1 MTYTSCVLSM
11 PYLPY
16 RCRPAHT
23 QSSNPGRIA
32 SNGAVYGWELSEAQM
47 GALEGLE
54 CGFRYFIS
62 YLKVRK
68 NVK

>member
-1 MTYTSCVLSM
+1 VSCLCPTS
-11 PYLPY
+11 
-16 RCRPAHT
+16 PAAAAPRT

-47 GALEGLE
+47 GALQGLE

-68 NVK
+68 NVIKY